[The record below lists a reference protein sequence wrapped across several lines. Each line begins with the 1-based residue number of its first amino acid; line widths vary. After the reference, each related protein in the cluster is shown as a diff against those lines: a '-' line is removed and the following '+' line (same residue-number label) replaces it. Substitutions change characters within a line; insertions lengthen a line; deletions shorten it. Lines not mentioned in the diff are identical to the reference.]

1 MSKITDFLDFVGK
14 NNRRNIIFSL
24 CFSLI
29 IVLLF
34 LAILF
39 IAIVYK
45 KVDNLILFLCLVA
58 IGIIMLSAIINLF
71 VWIAIER
78 QGEEITNQIKEQKDE
93 IERLKEKLSFLKG

>member
-1 MSKITDFLDFVGK
+1 MSKITDLLDFVGK

-34 LAILF
+34 LGIPF

-45 KVDNLILFLCLVA
+45 KVDNLIFFLCLVA
-58 IGIIMLSAIINLF
+58 ISIIMLSAIINLF

-78 QGEEITNQIKEQKDE
+78 QGEKITNQMEEQKDE
-93 IERLKEKLSFLKG
+93 IERLKENLSFLNG